1 MTVSDIVDGIIQK
14 KNAIGM
20 TNQQLSD
27 ASGVP
32 KATVDRVLRRDTP
45 NPSLQTVLDLSAA
58 VGYSFSNHPEQPSPI
73 PDDSKIRDPMTLHMI
88 NYYER
93 QAQAYEERIKR
104 VTSHFNM
111 LLAEKNRWI
120 QTLAT
125 IIGIMIVAFVSFL
138 LMDIAT
144 PELGWFPHDASA
156 IAICIAVIAIIS
168 LIAGAV
174 LLRKKVKE

>member
-1 MTVSDIVDGIIQK
+1 
-14 KNAIGM
+14 M
-20 TNQQLSD
+20 TNQQFSD

-32 KATVDRVLRRDTP
+32 KASIERIKRGDTA
-45 NPSLQTVLDLSAA
+45 NPTMDTILALSAA

-73 PDDSKIRDPMTLHMI
+73 PDESKIRDPMTLHMI

-120 QTLAT
+120 QTLST
-125 IIGIMIVAFVSFL
+125 MIGILIVGFISLL

-144 PELGWFPHDASA
+144 PELGWFPHDANA
-156 IAICIAVIAIIS
+156 IVICIAIIAVIG
-168 LIAGAV
+168 LIGGV
-174 LLRKKVKE
+174 FLLRKKVKE